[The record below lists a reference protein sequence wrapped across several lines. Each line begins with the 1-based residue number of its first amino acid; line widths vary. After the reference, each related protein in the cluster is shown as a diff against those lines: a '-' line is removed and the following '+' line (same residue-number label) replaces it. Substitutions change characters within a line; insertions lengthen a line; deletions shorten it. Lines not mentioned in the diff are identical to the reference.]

1 MDMDDAN
8 VTRSGNPLVFDAFVK
23 ADSVINEG
31 GYGRVMC
38 SVSGGS
44 DSDIVMDLVSRV
56 DRDGKTRYVFF
67 DTGLEYDAT
76 KRHISYLEERYG
88 VGIERLRP
96 RKPIPVCC
104 REIGEPFISK
114 HVSEQIHRL
123 QSHGFRWEDE
133 PFDTLYERYPRCRAA
148 LRWWSNDYDGVNGR
162 ESRFNIGLHRWLR
175 EFMVENPPDFRIS
188 NKCCD
193 HAKKAVAADA
203 IKRLDAE
210 LNITGIRKS
219 EGGAR
224 STAYK
229 GCFQQRDGRAD
240 DYRPIFW
247 FGKREKRD
255 YETAYGIVHSD
266 CYTRYGLD
274 RTGCAGCP
282 FGRFYLS
289 ELDTMRRFE
298 PGLHKAACNIFGRSY
313 EYTERYMAFK
323 DRMDGKLRLW

>member
-219 EGGAR
+219 EGGGTLNRLQGLLSATGRQGGRLPPDLLVRQAGEAR
-224 STAYK
+224 L
-229 GCFQQRDGRAD
+229 RDGVRHRPLGLLHEVRPGQDGLRRVPVRPLLPVGAGHDEALRA
-240 DYRPIFW
+240 RP
-247 FGKREKRD
+247 
-255 YETAYGIVHSD
+255 
-266 CYTRYGLD
+266 
-274 RTGCAGCP
+274 P
-282 FGRFYLS
+282 
-289 ELDTMRRFE
+289 
-298 PGLHKAACNIFGRSY
+298 
-313 EYTERYMAFK
+313 
-323 DRMDGKLRLW
+323 